1 MRVLAPFS
9 KRATK
14 EDRVAFIFRIYD
26 VDGDGVVSHDDLEL
40 MVRMLAGKSL
50 RSVQHPSNHQ
60 PPPPLA
66 HRDERNADMVNQRAL
81 QRGCYAAG
89 LVLPP
94 PTSCAA

>member
-26 VDGDGVVSHDDLEL
+26 VDGDGVVSPDDLEL

-50 RSVQHPSNHQ
+50 RCVQHHTPSACSQ
-60 PPPPLA
+60 
-66 HRDERNADMVNQRAL
+66 RNEEG
-81 QRGCYAAG
+81 GCRE
-89 LVLPP
+89 VH
-94 PTSCAA
+94 